1 MHQCLLQQVAKS
13 LARLKETI
21 FTDFIPARLVG
32 RSFVYHLRGQSG
44 RFTVW
49 ANGGQN
55 SELVNFI
62 SEVAFAICTNQFHLS
77 RKRSPKPETGI
88 KHGFEQMEHKF
99 PCGILRPEKQD
110 YLFRCSVAA
119 GNFPL
124 ERPKR
129 SCYIYFP
136 TGYSGNVL

>member
-1 MHQCLLQQVAKS
+1 MAKS
-13 LARLKETI
+13 WARLKETI
-21 FTDFIPARLVG
+21 FTDFILVPLVG
-32 RSFVYHLRGQSG
+32 IRVVYHLRRQSG

-62 SEVAFAICTNQFHLS
+62 AEVAYLICTNHFHLAK
-77 RKRSPKPETGI
+77 KRSPKPETGI
-88 KHGFEQMEHKF
+88 KHGFEQMEHRF
-99 PCGILRPEKQD
+99 PCGILRPEKLD
-110 YLFRCSVAA
+110 YLFRSSVAV
-119 GNFPL
+119 GNFSL
-124 ERPKR
+124 ERRKR